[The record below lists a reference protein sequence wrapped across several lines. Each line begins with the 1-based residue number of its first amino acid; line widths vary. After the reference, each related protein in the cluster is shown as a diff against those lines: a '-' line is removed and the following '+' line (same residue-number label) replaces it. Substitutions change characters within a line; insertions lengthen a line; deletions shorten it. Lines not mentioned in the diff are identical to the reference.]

1 MNTPDKQSDEII
13 KLAIMAVGGQGG
25 GVMANWVENT
35 ARGCGYIVQ
44 ATSVAGV
51 AQRTGATI
59 YYLEMAPMQNR
70 MQVFSQAP
78 SAGDVDILVAAELME
93 AGRAI
98 LRGFVTPDRTTLI
111 GSTHRALAVSEK
123 STPGDGIANAQE
135 VFAAAEIAAQNL
147 IMFDAE
153 TTALSVGSVI
163 SASLFGALAGSGALP
178 FPRQAYEEA
187 IRVSGKGVANSLK
200 AFDAGFAKAQ
210 QDIPEQ
216 ETAQKTPAAQHVC
229 GPANMVLEWQELAAE
244 AEVFPPS
251 VREILLA
258 GLRKTVG
265 FQDVAYGVSYL
276 ERVRGVLEQ
285 DSADKDYL
293 LTQEAAK
300 HIANAMAYDDLIRV
314 AGLKTRAVR
323 FTRIKAEMLPND
335 TALMNVTEYMHPR
348 AEEIVGLL
356 PANLGRKWARNPKIM
371 ARLDRLFNK
380 GRRLRSNGLFAFL
393 QLYIVGGLRKRRL
406 RSYRHEVE
414 LNHLNQWLENA
425 LNHAAERYD
434 LAVELIRC
442 RRLIKGYADTHS
454 RGLSKYDKVLEGIN
468 LIADRED
475 AADWAKRL
483 RDAALK
489 DEKSLALDGALK
501 TVRSFA

>member
-1 MNTPDKQSDEII
+1 MKTPVKSDQII
-13 KLAIMAVGGQGG
+13 KLAILAVGGQGG
-25 GVMANWVENT
+25 GVMASWVEST
-35 ARGCGYIVQ
+35 ARACGYVVQ

-59 YYLEMAPMQNR
+59 YYLEMAPKQVR

-111 GSTHRALAVSEK
+111 ASTHRALAVSEK
-123 STPGDGIANAQE
+123 SAPGDGVANADE

-147 IMFDAE
+147 IMFEAE
-153 TTALSVGSVI
+153 TMAIGAGSVI

-178 FPRQAYEEA
+178 FPRAAFEEA
-187 IRVSGKGVANSLK
+187 IRVSGKGVEKSLK
-200 AFDAGFAKAQ
+200 AFGLGFSQAQ
-210 QDIPEQ
+210 QENQGQ
-216 ETAQKTPAAQHVC
+216 ESAPQLAPVIHPC
-229 GPANMVLEWQELAAE
+229 GPANMVVAWQKLV
-244 AEVFPPS
+244 AEVDNFPQTAH
-251 VREILLA
+251 EIIRA
-258 GLRKTVG
+258 GLLKTVE
-265 FQDVAYGVSYL
+265 FQDLDYGRIYL
-276 ERVRGVLEQ
+276 ERLHGVLNL
-285 DSADKDYL
+285 DNAAKDYL

-323 FTRIKAEMLPND
+323 FARIKDEMKLEE
-335 TALMNVTEYMHPR
+335 TALMNVTEFMHPR

-356 PANLGRKWARNPKIM
+356 PASLGRKWSQNPKTM
-371 ARLDRLFNK
+371 AWLDRLFNK
-380 GRRLRSNGLFAFL
+380 GRRLRSNGVIAFL
-393 QLYIVGGLRKRRL
+393 QLYIVGGLRKQRL
-406 RSYRHEVE
+406 NSYRHEME
-414 LNHLNQWLENA
+414 LAHLNRWLETA
-425 LNHAAERYD
+425 LDHVEERYD

-454 RGLSKYDKVLEGIN
+454 RGLSKYDKVLEGID
-468 LIADRED
+468 LIAKRED
-475 AADWAKRL
+475 AADWARRL

-489 DEKSLALDGALK
+489 DEKSVALDGALK
-501 TVRSFA
+501 TVRSFV